1 MFRHNLFPSLSV
13 SIFVHIPRVCVVD
26 VQCKPVAVSLSVR
39 SQAVFSG
46 SVFLILLHGG
56 STQKLLFSFSVSPYS
71 CSNYCLLVLLIQWM
85 SKNPGNNKLLTDYYG
100 IGNGLAKAIRYCRF
114 LRLRGLLGLLPCH
127 VTGM

>member
-1 MFRHNLFPSLSV
+1 M
-13 SIFVHIPRVCVVD
+13 FVHMPRVCVVD

-56 STQKLLFSFSVSPYS
+56 STQKQLFSFSVSPYS
-71 CSNYCLLVLLIQWM
+71 CSDYCLLVLLIQRM
-85 SKNPGNNKLLTDYYG
+85 STIPGNNKLLTDYYG
-100 IGNGLAKAIRYCRF
+100 IGNRLANVKAIDKGDTTSRTSWSSC
-114 LRLRGLLGLLPCH
+114 CH